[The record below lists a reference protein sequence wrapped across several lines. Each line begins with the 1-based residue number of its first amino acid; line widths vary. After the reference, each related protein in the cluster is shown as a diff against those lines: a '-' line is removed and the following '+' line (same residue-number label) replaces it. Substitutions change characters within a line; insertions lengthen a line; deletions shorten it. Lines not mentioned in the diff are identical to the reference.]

1 MFSITIEQKERQ
13 SSKVGVRSVLTLA
26 EIAGI
31 QYLVSYNFT
40 YEKRLNIK
48 FFTQTK

>member
-31 QYLVSYNFT
+31 QYLQSVIILLM
-40 YEKRLNIK
+40 RRG
-48 FFTQTK
+48 